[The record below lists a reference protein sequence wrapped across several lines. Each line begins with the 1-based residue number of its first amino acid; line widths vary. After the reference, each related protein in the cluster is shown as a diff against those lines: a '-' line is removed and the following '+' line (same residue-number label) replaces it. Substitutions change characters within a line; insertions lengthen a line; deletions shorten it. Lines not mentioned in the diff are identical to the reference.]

1 MTEIDRPAMHIA
13 TAFNVDAAEDADGVS
28 VRRCPACS
36 SGIAPPSR

>member
-13 TAFNVDAAEDADGVS
+13 TAFNVDAAADGVS